1 LNIAF
6 RVDASA
12 DIGIGHLMRCLALS
26 EELSKRGHS
35 CFFVSKTDNDEL
47 ISKIEK
53 NNEFF
58 QIDSTADL
66 EEDAGSLIKF
76 SNEKN
81 IDWIITDHYGIDTDY
96 IKNIKGNDIKV
107 LSVDDT
113 SQIHYFSDVV
123 LNQNIGS
130 EKLKYSSEKDTKFL
144 LGPKYA
150 ILRDQLL
157 VIDNKKGSNEV
168 KKILIMIG
176 GTDKDNLILKIM
188 KFLKS
193 FNNLE
198 FLIVIGPL
206 NPHFDEIKKYI
217 KENGLNARVIKSPDN
232 MTDLYLESDIA
243 ISAGGSSCYEFAYFG
258 IPNIIVVIADN
269 QLNIANE
276 LDKQNISI
284 YVGKKE
290 ELNSENLKNKFK
302 ELIDNSSLRKKLSE
316 NGKKLVDGKGK
327 QRIVDFMEKI

>member
-1 LNIAF
+1 
-6 RVDASA
+6 
-12 DIGIGHLMRCLALS
+12 
-26 EELSKRGHS
+26 
-35 CFFVSKTDNDEL
+35 
-47 ISKIEK
+47 
-53 NNEFF
+53 
-58 QIDSTADL
+58 
-66 EEDAGSLIKF
+66 
-76 SNEKN
+76 
-81 IDWIITDHYGIDTDY
+81 
-96 IKNIKGNDIKV
+96 
-107 LSVDDT
+107 
-113 SQIHYFSDVV
+113 
-123 LNQNIGS
+123 
-130 EKLKYSSEKDTKFL
+130 
-144 LGPKYA
+144 
-150 ILRDQLL
+150 
-157 VIDNKKGSNEV
+157 
-168 KKILIMIG
+168 MIG

-269 QLNIANE
+269 Q
-276 LDKQNISI
+276 SI

-327 QRIVDFMEKI
+327 QRIVDFKKSVGTIQHTLLQR